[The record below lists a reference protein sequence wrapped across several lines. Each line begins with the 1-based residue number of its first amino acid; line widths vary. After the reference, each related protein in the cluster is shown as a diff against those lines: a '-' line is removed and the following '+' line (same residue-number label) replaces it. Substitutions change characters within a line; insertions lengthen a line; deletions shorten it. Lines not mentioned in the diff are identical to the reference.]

1 MTMRAPPLVVVFVA
15 ALLIW
20 VVARYAPAS
29 TLVVPGRGVVAG
41 VIAALGVVIALLG
54 VLAFRQS
61 RTTVDPLHPERAS
74 TLVAGGVYRFTR
86 NPMYLGFAL
95 LLLAWVVYL
104 SAWLGVLV
112 IALFVAYMNRFQIK
126 AEEQALEARFGQSF
140 LDYKKSV
147 RRWL

>member
-1 MTMRAPPLVVVFVA
+1 
-15 ALLIW
+15 LI
-20 VVARYAPAS
+20 
-29 TLVVPGRGVVAG
+29 
-41 VIAALGVVIALLG
+41 
-54 VLAFRQS
+54 AFRQS
-61 RTTVDPLHPERAS
+61 HTTVDPVHPERAS
-74 TLVAGGVYRFTR
+74 TLVVGGVYRFTR

-126 AEEQALEARFGQSF
+126 AEERALESQFGQAF
-140 LDYKKSV
+140 REYKKSV